1 MNCMCTLV
9 YMYLCVVMYYA
20 HVLACCLSLIC
31 QQISALQTV
40 VHGINETLNQAV
52 ALSSEEFNE
61 VLYTL
66 IIVFVIV

>member
-1 MNCMCTLV
+1 
-9 YMYLCVVMYYA
+9 MYLCVVMYYA
-20 HVLACCLSLIC
+20 HVLACFFSCLSLIC

>member
-1 MNCMCTLV
+1 MHACLHVFVCGNV
-9 YMYLCVVMYYA
+9 LCPCVSVFFS
-20 HVLACCLSLIC
+20 CLSLIC